1 MTAQERKELQFL
13 TSPEFNRR
21 RQQYVEVM
29 TIHKLD
35 GSLVPVS
42 VLLGDGRRFD
52 VEMIHDPVSATLR
65 DEEGRITIYQIRPA
79 VRQAETGQAGQQTP
93 SGETSYLFSCANRW
107 YVLMKT

>member
-1 MTAQERKELQFL
+1 MTAQEKKELRFL

-21 RQQYVEVM
+21 RKQYVEVM
-29 TIHKLD
+29 TVHKLD

-42 VLLGDGRRFD
+42 ILLGDGRRFD
-52 VEMIHDPVSATLR
+52 VEMTHDPISATLR

-79 VRQAETGQAGQQTP
+79 LRQNKTGQQEQQTRF
-93 SGETSYLFSCANRW
+93 GDESYLFSCANRW

>member
-1 MTAQERKELQFL
+1 MTAQERKELRFL

-21 RQQYVEVM
+21 RKQYVEVM

-79 VRQAETGQAGQQTP
+79 FRQAGQQTH
-93 SGETSYLFSCANRW
+93 SEETSYLFSCANRW